1 MSYLPFYRGYLYN
14 TLAEMHKDNVLH
26 LEIRALCGKNGL
38 GDLVDADGKIYSGDN
53 VIDVYRDVL
62 NRFNSRVTGNGFM
75 TMKLIVS
82 SLRSFDKDTI
92 EDDVHEAYLLKN
104 KNEDLIR

>member
-14 TLAEMHKDNVLH
+14 TLAEMHKDNVQH